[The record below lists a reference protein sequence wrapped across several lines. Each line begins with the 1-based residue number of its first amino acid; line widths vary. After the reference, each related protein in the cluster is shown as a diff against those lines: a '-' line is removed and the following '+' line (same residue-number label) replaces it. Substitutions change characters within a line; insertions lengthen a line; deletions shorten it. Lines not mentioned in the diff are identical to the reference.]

1 MSATAATRRSTRA
14 ALCPPPPLRPRAA
27 PLTPRPSSRRAAE
40 LRKETMEAM
49 LAATTTTVNAGVP
62 PKDAEAA
69 EKLSEIFGV
78 KVTVETII
86 QYEKKETT
94 QDKPYFVPSIEGTPL
109 VPFDISHRDCAKKL
123 GPRAIRRLHGVD

>member
-78 KVTVETII
+78 KVTVETIVH
-86 QYEKKETT
+86 YEQAKTT
-94 QDKPYFVPSIEGTPL
+94 QDQPYFVPTIEGTPL
-109 VPFDISHRDCAKKL
+109 VPEYISHKKCSTKL
-123 GPRAIRRLHGVD
+123 GAKAIRRLNGVD